1 MDHRE
6 LAAELFLSDCNCA
19 QAVLEAFSDVTGLE
33 KGFAAKLAS
42 SFGGGM
48 GRMREVCGAVSGML
62 MVAGLLYGYDDPG
75 ENDVNKKAH
84 YRLVQALAGQFRED
98 RQHYLSGNS
107 EQPALRPQPHAPHS
121 GILQDPSLR
130 PYGHDCGGHSGRLH
144 CGAPGHGAAAMN
156 DFIYNQHDIPK
167 EQYRYGLRASADVGC
182 GWVATWNALQ
192 ILGYKT
198 DIPAL
203 IRYYE
208 WQLPLIHGNT
218 GTSFWGPAVCFR
230 KWGFPVKVVVDTKR
244 FDEAAKN
251 ADACILFYHWRNKY
265 RFGAHFVALR
275 NTAGGFV
282 GYNTYRNSTGADNYG
297 SSLADFLRKRK
308 YFGAVLLAINRK

>member
-1 MDHRE
+1 
-6 LAAELFLSDCNCA
+6 
-19 QAVLEAFSDVTGLE
+19 
-33 KGFAAKLAS
+33 
-42 SFGGGM
+42 
-48 GRMREVCGAVSGML
+48 
-62 MVAGLLYGYDDPG
+62 
-75 ENDVNKKAH
+75 
-84 YRLVQALAGQFRED
+84 
-98 RQHYLSGNS
+98 
-107 EQPALRPQPHAPHS
+107 
-121 GILQDPSLR
+121 
-130 PYGHDCGGHSGRLH
+130 
-144 CGAPGHGAAAMN
+144 MN

-192 ILGYKT
+192 VLGYKT

-230 KWGFPVKVVVDTKR
+230 KWGFPVKIVVDTKR

-297 SSLADFLRKRK
+297 GEPCGFPPQTQVFWRRPAGHQPKMSRTTSAKRRKNQRKFVNISQSTPNVPWDFPFPGNPPLAFSGK
-308 YFGAVLLAINRK
+308 V